1 MEFRGMTDITFLDG
15 GLGQE
20 INNRSAQDNAHPLWS
35 VKVMFEEPDIVI
47 ATHKDFIRAGARVIT
62 MNNYTAT
69 IPRMTRHGFSDQ
81 FHAAH
86 QLAAEL
92 VNKAIRQA
100 QTEFDQEI
108 DVNIAGCLPPIAAS
122 YVASAALN
130 YDDSYDQYS
139 QLIEIQAEHVDVF
152 LAETISNITEAKAAL
167 AALKAAG
174 QKCFIGLTLSDDLSN
189 SLRSGESLEA
199 AIDQLGS
206 EGVDGLCVNC
216 SFPEAVDAAL
226 PLLAASGL
234 RFGGYANGFTSIEG
248 LAPGTTVD
256 NLEARQDLPPAAY
269 ARHALGWAEAGATI
283 IGGCCEISPEH
294 IAYLHNSL
302 CDAGY
307 NPAKL
312 V

>member
-1 MEFRGMTDITFLDG
+1 MTDITFIDG

-69 IPRMTRHGFSDQ
+69 IPRMTRHGFGDQ

-92 VNKAIRQA
+92 VNKAIHQA

-139 QLIEIQAEHVDVF
+139 QLIEIQAQHVDVF

>member
-1 MEFRGMTDITFLDG
+1 MY
-15 GLGQE
+15 
-20 INNRSAQDNAHPLWS
+20 
-35 VKVMFEEPDIVI
+35 K
-47 ATHKDFIRAGARVIT
+47 
-62 MNNYTAT
+62 
-69 IPRMTRHGFSDQ
+69 
-81 FHAAH
+81 
-86 QLAAEL
+86 
-92 VNKAIRQA
+92 RQ
-100 QTEFDQEI
+100 
-108 DVNIAGCLPPIAAS
+108 
-122 YVASAALN
+122 
-130 YDDSYDQYS
+130 
-139 QLIEIQAEHVDVF
+139 
-152 LAETISNITEAKAAL
+152 AL

-174 QKCFIGLTLSDDLSN
+174 QKCFIGLTLSDGLSN
-189 SLRSGESLEA
+189 TLRSGESLET

-216 SFPEAVDAAL
+216 SFPEAVDKAL

-283 IGGCCEISPEH
+283 IGGCCEISPGH
-294 IAYLHNSL
+294 ISFLHKSL

>member
-1 MEFRGMTDITFLDG
+1 
-15 GLGQE
+15 
-20 INNRSAQDNAHPLWS
+20 
-35 VKVMFEEPDIVI
+35 
-47 ATHKDFIRAGARVIT
+47 

-69 IPRMTRHGFSDQ
+69 ISRMTRHGFGDQ

-92 VNKAIRQA
+92 VNKAIHQA

-139 QLIEIQAEHVDVF
+139 QLIEIQAQHVDVF

-294 IAYLHNSL
+294 IAFLHKSL

>member
-1 MEFRGMTDITFLDG
+1 MTDITFLDG

-20 INNRSAQDNAHPLWS
+20 INNRSTQDSAHPLWS

-69 IPRMTRHGFSDQ
+69 IPRMTRHGFGDQ

-92 VNKAIRQA
+92 VNKAIHQA

-130 YDDSYDQYS
+130 YDDSYNQYS
-139 QLIEIQAEHVDVF
+139 QLIEIQAQHVDVF

-216 SFPEAVDAAL
+216 SFPEAIDGAL

-256 NLEARQDLPPAAY
+256 NLEARQDLPPATY

>member
-1 MEFRGMTDITFLDG
+1 MTDITFLDG

-69 IPRMTRHGFSDQ
+69 IPRMTRHGFGNQ
-81 FHAAH
+81 FYAAH

-92 VNKAIRQA
+92 VNKAIHQA

-130 YDDSYDQYS
+130 YDDSYNQYS
-139 QLIEIQAEHVDVF
+139 QLIEIQAQHVDVF

-216 SFPEAVDAAL
+216 SFPEAIDGAL

-294 IAYLHNSL
+294 IAYLRNSL

>member
-1 MEFRGMTDITFLDG
+1 MTDITFLDG

-69 IPRMTRHGFSDQ
+69 IPRMTRHGFGDQ

-130 YDDSYDQYS
+130 YDDSYDQDS
-139 QLIEIQAEHVDVF
+139 QLIEIQAQHVDVF

-174 QKCFIGLTLSDDLSN
+174 QKCFIGLTLSDNLSN

>member
-1 MEFRGMTDITFLDG
+1 
-15 GLGQE
+15 
-20 INNRSAQDNAHPLWS
+20 
-35 VKVMFEEPDIVI
+35 
-47 ATHKDFIRAGARVIT
+47 

-69 IPRMTRHGFSDQ
+69 IPRMTRHGFGDQ

-92 VNKAIRQA
+92 VNKAIHQA

-139 QLIEIQAEHVDVF
+139 QLIEIQAQHVDVF

-206 EGVDGLCVNC
+206 EGVDGVCVNC
-216 SFPEAVDAAL
+216 SFPEAVDTAL

-283 IGGCCEISPEH
+283 IGGCCEIGPEH
-294 IAYLHNSL
+294 IAFLHKSL

>member
-1 MEFRGMTDITFLDG
+1 MTDITFLDG

-69 IPRMTRHGFSDQ
+69 IPRMTRHGFGDQ

-92 VNKAIRQA
+92 VNKAIHQA

-139 QLIEIQAEHVDVF
+139 QLIEIQAQHVDVF

>member
-1 MEFRGMTDITFLDG
+1 MTDITFLDG

-69 IPRMTRHGFSDQ
+69 IPRMTRHGFGDQ

-92 VNKAIRQA
+92 VNKAIHQA

-139 QLIEIQAEHVDVF
+139 QLIEIQAQHVDVF

-174 QKCFIGLTLSDDLSN
+174 QKCFIGLTLSDNLSN